1 MAPVGTPAVLL
12 RAHAYGE
19 TSRIL
24 RFLTESHG
32 LLSVMAR
39 GVRGKTGK
47 GGLTLA
53 TFASGELTAY
63 VRPHR
68 DLHTMK
74 DFECTRLRSRL
85 GTDVLRFAGAS
96 AIGEL
101 VVVHAEQ
108 EPRPEIFQAL
118 ELGLDRLEDV
128 PEELVPAACLS
139 GLWQIVAAFGFAPE
153 LDVCTRCGASL
164 PAQGIGRFDLAA
176 GGTLCPSCSGNA
188 GGPRLGPV
196 ARGQVRELAAGYLSD
211 SLSHTRQHL
220 ALISDFVTFHVAH
233 RPLKSLRF
241 LADMLPAREGV

>member
-1 MAPVGTPAVLL
+1 MTPVGTPAVLL

-39 GVRGKTGK
+39 GARGKTGK
-47 GGLTLA
+47 GSLTLA

-85 GTDVLRFAGAS
+85 GGDVLRFAGAS

-108 EPRPEIFQAL
+108 EPRPEIFRAL
-118 ELGLDRLEDV
+118 ELCLDRLEDA
-128 PEELVPAACLS
+128 PGELVPAACLS

-153 LDVCTRCGASL
+153 LDACTRCGATPPRSGL
-164 PAQGIGRFDLAA
+164 GRFDLAA
-176 GGTLCPSCSGNA
+176 GGILCPSCSESA
-188 GGPRLGPV
+188 SGPRLGPL
-196 ARGQVRELAAGYLSD
+196 ARAQVRDLGAGYLSA

-220 ALISDFVTFHVAH
+220 GLISDFVTFHIAQ

-241 LADMLPAREGV
+241 LADMLPADEGV

>member
-1 MAPVGTPAVLL
+1 
-12 RAHAYGE
+12 
-19 TSRIL
+19 
-24 RFLTESHG
+24 
-32 LLSVMAR
+32 MAR

-74 DFECTRLRSRL
+74 DFDCTRLRSRL

-108 EPRPEIFQAL
+108 EPRPEIFHAL

-139 GLWQIVAAFGFAPE
+139 GLWQIVAAFGFAPA
-153 LDVCTRCGASL
+153 LPSRPRASVGSTSPRAARCAP
-164 PAQGIGRFDLAA
+164 PAPGMRAAPGWDRSPVVRF
-176 GGTLCPSCSGNA
+176 GSS
-188 GGPRLGPV
+188 
-196 ARGQVRELAAGYLSD
+196 
-211 SLSHTRQHL
+211 
-220 ALISDFVTFHVAH
+220 
-233 RPLKSLRF
+233 RP
-241 LADMLPAREGV
+241 AI

>member
-1 MAPVGTPAVLL
+1 MAPVGTPAILL

-24 RFLTESHG
+24 RFLTETHG

-47 GGLTLA
+47 GGLTLV

-68 DLHTMK
+68 DLQTMK
-74 DFECTRLRSRL
+74 DFECTRLRTRL
-85 GTDVLRFAGAS
+85 GSDVLRFAGAS
-96 AIGEL
+96 AIAEL

-108 EPRPEIFQAL
+108 EPRPEIFHGL
-118 ELGLDRLEDV
+118 ERSLDWLEDV
-128 PEELVPAACLS
+128 PDELVPAACLS
-139 GLWQIVAAFGFAPE
+139 GLWRIVAAFGFAPE
-153 LDVCTRCGASL
+153 LDVCTRCGSVL
-164 PAQGIGRFDLAA
+164 PDDALGRFDLAA
-176 GGTLCPSCSGNA
+176 GGALCPACSENA

-196 ARGQVRELAAGYLSD
+196 ARAQVRDLGAGRLTPT
-211 SLSHTRQHL
+211 LSHSRQHL
-220 ALISDFVTFHVAH
+220 GLVSDFVTFHIAH

-241 LADMLPAREGV
+241 LADMLPAGGEG